1 MKWNEQYSKEQEP
14 TLDAIADYIQSPLW
28 HSLRSFLEESYGVLP
43 SVEYS
48 RCAAAPG
55 WNVKYKRGSRA
66 LCTLYPR
73 AGYFTCMV
81 SVGRKETVQA
91 ELLLPSFDPYL
102 QALYQKADV
111 FNGGRWLMIDV
122 ISELVLENVKELI
135 QLRVKPTKQ

>member
-1 MKWNEQYSKEQEP
+1 MQ
-14 TLDAIADYIQSPLW
+14 
-28 HSLRSFLEESYGVLP
+28 LRIIFRTRFG
-43 SVEYS
+43 S
-48 RCAAAPG
+48 RCGPFWRSPTVFYPVWSTAGAPG
-55 WNVKYKRGSRA
+55 WNVKYKKGSRA

-73 AGYFTCMV
+73 LGYFTCMV

-122 ISELVLENVKELI
+122 ISEPVLENVKELI
-135 QLRVKPTKQ
+135 QLRVKPNKQ